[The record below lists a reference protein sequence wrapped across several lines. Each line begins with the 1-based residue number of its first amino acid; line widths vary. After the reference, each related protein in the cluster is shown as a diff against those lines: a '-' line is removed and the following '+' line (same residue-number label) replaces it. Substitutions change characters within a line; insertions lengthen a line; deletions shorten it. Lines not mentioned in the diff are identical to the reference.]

1 MKNVLDGLS
10 MSINENNA
18 RIDVGKLPLIQID
31 EGQMSIV
38 FHNLLTNALK
48 FRGDADPVIQISA
61 EESEENWIISVQD
74 NGIGISKEYADRVFE
89 IFQRLHSRKEYPG
102 TGIGLALVKKIIE
115 RHHGRI
121 WFKSEL
127 GNGTTFYIEIPK
139 HINKDS

>member
-1 MKNVLDGLS
+1 
-10 MSINENNA
+10 
-18 RIDVGKLPLIQID
+18 
-31 EGQMSIV
+31 MSIV